1 MRTGTHARRLTFCAG
16 ALLLFAWLPQPANA
30 CITPRIEDNK
40 VIVLQNTCKE
50 YVSWALCVRVS
61 ERSFDDYPVGVV
73 APKGTSQYGLFVS
86 PDARVSVQL
95 NWCKGRAC
103 KVIQPRCV
111 DPEEAP
117 AKSAAPSQTRF
128 CPADMSTWPSSTRG
142 ADDHN
147 KLVEMCKVAFPDMDP
162 QQSSSTRSNQ
172 GPEKRQA
179 TEPNRAQQQQ
189 GEAKR
194 LEAARQQ
201 QQIERN
207 RQIQNSILQGLGAT
221 AQSLG
226 GQSTRRAPS
235 AAPPPSSNAAS
246 TQFPCRDR
254 RQYDACI
261 PQYISRG
268 LPYGYE
274 GQDIRQV
281 AHQYCARNF
290 CQ

>member
-1 MRTGTHARRLTFCAG
+1 M
-16 ALLLFAWLPQPANA
+16 LLAWLPQPANA
-30 CITPRIEDNK
+30 CVTPRIEDNEDNK

-73 APKGTSQYGLFVS
+73 APKGTSQYALFVS

-103 KVIQPRCV
+103 KVIQPRCI
-111 DPEEAP
+111 DPEKTP
-117 AKSAAPSQTRF
+117 AKSATPSQTRF

-142 ADDHN
+142 ADEHN

-162 QQSSSTRSNQ
+162 ERSSPARSNQ
-172 GPEKRQA
+172 GPPKRQA
-179 TEPNRAQQQQ
+179 TEPNRAQQ
-189 GEAKR
+189 EAKR

-207 RQIQNSILQGLGAT
+207 RQIQNSILQGLGAA
-221 AQSLG
+221 AQTLS
-226 GQSTRRAPS
+226 GQSTRRPPS
-235 AAPPPSSNAAS
+235 AAPAPSSNAAS

-254 RQYDACI
+254 VQYDACV